1 MLASTVSAV
10 CLAASAGAATATDGS
25 IISIVSVGINAA
37 ILIANAVVEI
47 YRKWR
52 DRDADLKK
60 KEEEKKDE

>member
-1 MLASTVSAV
+1 MGTSIASAV
-10 CLAASAGAATATDGS
+10 CLAASAGAATATDSS

-60 KEEEKKDE
+60 KERRGKN